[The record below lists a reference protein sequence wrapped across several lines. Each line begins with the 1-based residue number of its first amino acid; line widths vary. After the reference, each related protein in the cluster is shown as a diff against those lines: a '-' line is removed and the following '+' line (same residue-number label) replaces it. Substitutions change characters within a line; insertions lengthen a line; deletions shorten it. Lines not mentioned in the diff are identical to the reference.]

1 MRKSEEFLIA
11 YTKGLRTQERLNY
24 IYFSLSDKK
33 MDVFLN
39 KEFFLVMTMGIGN

>member
-33 MDVFLN
+33 WMYSLIKNFS
-39 KEFFLVMTMGIGN
+39 